1 MKRGYGNVDDRI
13 KDRYHGVNDPIANKI
28 LSKIKDKPQLPD
40 APTDMTITTLF
51 LGGVDDQM
59 SEADFLS

>member
-28 LSKIKDKPQLPD
+28 LSKIKENMQKSSS
-40 APTDMTITTLF
+40 F
-51 LGGVDDQM
+51 LLLRRSRELLLNLGV
-59 SEADFLS
+59 